1 VKSTGDQL
9 KIFSGNANPDLAREI
24 CRHLRQPLG
33 QARVVRFPDG
43 EIWVKIAENVR
54 GADVFVVQPTFAPA
68 DNLME
73 LLILCDALL
82 RASARRI
89 TAVIPYFGYARQ
101 ERKSEP
107 RVPIS
112 AKLVANLISSAGV
125 NRVLTM
131 DLHSEV
137 ITGFFDLPVDH
148 LFAAPVIIGHFR
160 KKRLRDFVVVAADT
174 GGVVR
179 ARAFAKRLGD
189 LPLVVIDK
197 RRPEPTQAEVMNVI
211 GDVRGRKA
219 VVVEDIIDTATTITK
234 VAEALKAHGA
244 KDIYV
249 SCTHPILSGEA
260 VRKLEASP
268 IKEVVVTNTVPLP
281 PEKRRK
287 KITVLSVAGLFGE
300 AVQRIHEERSV
311 SSLFI

>member
-1 VKSTGDQL
+1 MSSAGDQL
-9 KIFSGNANPDLAREI
+9 KVFTGNASPELARKI
-24 CRHLRQPLG
+24 CRHLRKPLG
-33 QARVVRFPDG
+33 QARVTRFPDG
-43 EIWVKIAENVR
+43 EIWVKVEENVR

-73 LLILCDALL
+73 LLIMSDALL

-125 NRVLTM
+125 NRILTM
-131 DLHSEV
+131 DMHSEV
-137 ITGFFDLPVDH
+137 ISGFFDLPVDH
-148 LFAAPVIIGHFR
+148 LFAAPVLIGYFL
-160 KKRLRDFVVVAADT
+160 KKRLKNFVVVAADT

-211 GDVRGRKA
+211 GEVRGKNA
-219 VVVEDIIDTATTITK
+219 VVVEDIIDTATTIAK
-234 VAEALKAHGA
+234 VAEALKANGA
-244 KDIYV
+244 RNIYV
-249 SCTHPILSGEA
+249 SCTHPILSGDA

-268 IKEVVVTNTVPLP
+268 IKEVVVTDTVPLL

-287 KITVLSVAGLFGE
+287 MITVLSVSELFAE

>member
-1 VKSTGDQL
+1 MKSTGDQL
-9 KIFSGNANPDLAREI
+9 KIFCGNANPDLAREI

-43 EIWVKIAENVR
+43 EIWVKIGENVR

-189 LPLVVIDK
+189 LP
-197 RRPEPTQAEVMNVI
+197 R
-211 GDVRGRKA
+211 
-219 VVVEDIIDTATTITK
+219 
-234 VAEALKAHGA
+234 
-244 KDIYV
+244 
-249 SCTHPILSGEA
+249 
-260 VRKLEASP
+260 
-268 IKEVVVTNTVPLP
+268 
-281 PEKRRK
+281 
-287 KITVLSVAGLFGE
+287 LSVLFLL
-300 AVQRIHEERSV
+300 QRNIPG
-311 SSLFI
+311 

>member
-1 VKSTGDQL
+1 MPSVGDQL
-9 KIFSGNANPDLAREI
+9 KIFTGNANPELAREI
-24 CRHLRQPLG
+24 CEHLKKPLG
-33 QARVVRFPDG
+33 QAQVARFPDG
-43 EIWVKIAENVR
+43 EIWVKIGENVR

-73 LLILCDALL
+73 LLIMCDALL
-82 RASARRI
+82 RASAHRI

-112 AKLVANLISSAGV
+112 AKLVANLISAAGV

-131 DLHSEV
+131 DMHSEV
-137 ITGFFDLPVDH
+137 ISGFFDLPVDH

-160 KKRLRDFVVVAADT
+160 KKRLRDFVIVAADT

-211 GDVRGRKA
+211 GDVGGKNA
-219 VVVEDIIDTATTITK
+219 VIVEDIIDTATTITK
-234 VAEALKAHGA
+234 VAAALKDQGA
-244 KDIYV
+244 RDIYV
-249 SCTHPILSGEA
+249 SCTHPVLSGDA
-260 VRKLEASP
+260 VRRLEASP

-281 PEKRRK
+281 PEKQRK
-287 KITVLSVAGLFGE
+287 KIAVLSVAGLLGE

>member
-1 VKSTGDQL
+1 MISAGDQL
-9 KIFSGNANPDLAREI
+9 KVFTGNASPELARKI
-24 CRHLRQPLG
+24 CRHLRKPLG
-33 QARVVRFPDG
+33 KARVTRFPDG
-43 EIWVKIAENVR
+43 EIWVKVEENVR

-73 LLILCDALL
+73 LLIMSDALL

-125 NRVLTM
+125 NRILTM
-131 DLHSEV
+131 DMHSEV
-137 ITGFFDLPVDH
+137 ISGFFDLPVDH
-148 LFAAPVIIGHFR
+148 LFAAPVLIGYFL
-160 KKRLRDFVVVAADT
+160 KKRLKNFVVVAADT

-211 GDVRGRKA
+211 GEIRGKNA
-219 VVVEDIIDTATTITK
+219 VVVEDIIDTGTTIVK
-234 VAEALKAHGA
+234 VAEALKANGA
-244 KDIYV
+244 RNIYV
-249 SCTHPILSGEA
+249 SCTHPILSGDA
-260 VRKLEASP
+260 LRKLEASP
-268 IKEVVVTNTVPLP
+268 IKEIVVTDTVPLL

-287 KITVLSVAGLFGE
+287 MITVLSVAELFAE

>member
-1 VKSTGDQL
+1 MPSIVDQL
-9 KIFSGNANPDLAREI
+9 KIFSGNANPGLAREI
-24 CRHLRQPLG
+24 CRHLKKPLG
-33 QARVVRFPDG
+33 QAQVSRFPDG
-43 EIWVKIAENVR
+43 EIWVKIGENVR
-54 GADVFVVQPTFAPA
+54 GADVFVVQPTYAPA

-73 LLILCDALL
+73 LLIMCDALL

-112 AKLVANLISSAGV
+112 AKLVANLISAAGV
-125 NRVLTM
+125 NRILTM
-131 DLHSEV
+131 DMHSEV
-137 ITGFFDLPVDH
+137 ISGFFDLPVDH
-148 LFAAPVIIGHFR
+148 LFAAPVLIGHFR
-160 KKRLRDFVVVAADT
+160 KRRLGNLVVVAADT

-211 GDVRGRKA
+211 GDVRGKNT
-219 VVVEDIIDTATTITK
+219 VIVEDIIDTATTITK
-234 VAEALKAHGA
+234 VAEALKAQGA
-244 KDIYV
+244 RDIFV
-249 SCTHPILSGEA
+249 SCTHPVLSGDA
-260 VRKLEASP
+260 VRRLDTSP
-268 IKEVVVTNTVPLP
+268 IKEVIVTNTVPLP
-281 PEKRRK
+281 AEKRRK
-287 KITVLSVAGLFGE
+287 KIAVLSVAGLLGE